1 MQAGRIAR
9 KEQNQHYEELKGGKI
24 VYFMAVLLPSSS
36 REGFQRKD
44 RCTTPENAQS
54 VLLILLVKRQPAR
67 QTDNTGFDALGLEF
81 VGSLNSDADFATR
94 TDDSQVFVILLVEN
108 VTTPTS
114 LLNCGPFK
122 VGEVLT

>member
-1 MQAGRIAR
+1 
-9 KEQNQHYEELKGGKI
+9 
-24 VYFMAVLLPSSS
+24 MAVLLPSSS

-94 TDDSQVFVILLVEN
+94 TDDSQVFLILLVEN

-114 LLNCGPFK
+114 LLNGGPFE
-122 VGEVLT
+122 VGEVLTRKRKDGGGLI